1 VVLITDGERLRRVKA
16 AVMRFRTRALCSS
29 WPSTVQSARWARD
42 MATWLHLQWRLPPPA
57 IVFPR
62 HLVGSCPSPTLQVYA
77 SLTFLT
83 FRGACA
89 PRGLRNE
96 W

>member
-57 IVFPR
+57 IVFPGTWWAAAR
-62 HLVGSCPSPTLQVYA
+62 HRHCRSMLAWRSWPSGEPA
-77 SLTFLT
+77 HRADCGMS
-83 FRGACA
+83 
-89 PRGLRNE
+89 
-96 W
+96 